1 MALIETKYGPMEEA
15 LLSYREEITDNDNE
29 YTVAQVWERDG
40 EIVKRSAHIT
50 LKQMPPM
57 GGAAGSIG

>member
-1 MALIETKYGPMEEA
+1 MALIETKYGMMDEA
-15 LLSYREEITDNDNE
+15 TLSYREEITDNDNE
-29 YTVAQVWERDG
+29 YTVAQVWEHNG

-50 LKQMPPM
+50 FKRMPPM

>member
-1 MALIETKYGPMEEA
+1 MALIETKYGLMEEA

-40 EIVKRSAHIT
+40 EIVKRSVHVT
-50 LKQMPPM
+50 LKRTL
-57 GGAAGSIG
+57 GALMEQGAVE